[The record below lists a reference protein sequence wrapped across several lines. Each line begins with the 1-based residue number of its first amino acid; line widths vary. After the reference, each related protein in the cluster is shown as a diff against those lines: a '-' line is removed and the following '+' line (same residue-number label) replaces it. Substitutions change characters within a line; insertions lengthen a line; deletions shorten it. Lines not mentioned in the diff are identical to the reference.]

1 MEVRLAQSRLSAA
14 AFLLGIDK
22 HQLLLVCAIST
33 SWLKGLSVRAGAYES
48 ERLGMNADVST
59 AEHRHQTA
67 FTFLLDLTHMSLL
80 LLVGSSFLPCFSSA
94 SWFTNNFPSLL
105 HCFQNRGSPASL
117 FQNAVFPK
125 LQSKTSNEWQGHHL
139 CVLQLVVQA
148 VSGHRSWGIRPCGNL
163 YSALVLPHNVKAAHQ
178 MCTFHKLPVNFS
190 L

>member
-94 SWFTNNFPSLL
+94 SWFTNNFPSPLL
-105 HCFQNRGSPASL
+105 PKSWSPCLTVSKCCL
-117 FQNAVFPK
+117 PK
-125 LQSKTSNEWQGHHL
+125 VTEQDFKWVARTPPL
-139 CVLQLVVQA
+139 CPAAGCTGCVWAQKLRDQA
-148 VSGHRSWGIRPCGNL
+148 LW
-163 YSALVLPHNVKAAHQ
+163 
-178 MCTFHKLPVNFS
+178 
-190 L
+190 